1 MKKEQIYFIGGWF
14 GCLFGCLFGWM
25 FSRLAGANI
34 FLTFLIFLLCY
45 FGGQYVCSKFC
56 KDDTKPSAEEK
67 VDKITGDIK

>member
-14 GCLFGCLFGWM
+14 GSLFGCLFGL
-25 FSRLAGANI
+25 FSIINDGNI

-56 KDDTKPSAEEK
+56 KDDTKPSTEEE
-67 VDKITGDIK
+67 VDEITGDIK

>member
-14 GCLFGCLFGWM
+14 GCLFGWI

-56 KDDTKPSAEEK
+56 KDDTKTSAEEEEE
-67 VDKITGDIK
+67 VDEIIEV

>member
-1 MKKEQIYFIGGWF
+1 
-14 GCLFGCLFGWM
+14 M

-56 KDDTKPSAEEK
+56 KDDTKPSAEEE
-67 VDKITGDIK
+67 VDKIIGGIK